1 MTYYLQARCKKPS
14 AALLATLTLC
24 AAIISSGCTSSP
36 RTHFY
41 TLSNAIAPPAASVAP
56 PADPA
61 FYIEVLPVEI
71 PAQVARPQLVITT
84 RPGQADIKEQ
94 QRWLAPLNEEIR
106 YVLSTSL
113 AAQLSTVDVYQTPHA
128 SNRPVYRVGLNVR
141 RFESALNTQE
151 GSHTLIDAT
160 WSVQAVGLPQQPTFT
175 TLAES
180 SMTKETI
187 TPSYDAIVAGHR
199 HAIERIAKE
208 IANAIRTTN
217 NNATRSNQP
226 AKI

>member
-1 MTYYLQARCKKPS
+1 MAS
-14 AALLATLTLC
+14 LTLC
-24 AAIISSGCTSSP
+24 AAIISGGCTSSP

-41 TLSNAIAPPAASVAP
+41 TLSNAIVPPAASVAP
-56 PADPA
+56 PADPT

-71 PAQVARPQLVITT
+71 PAQVTRPQLVITT
-84 RPGQADIKEQ
+84 RPGRAEIKEQ

-113 AAQLSTVDVYQTPHA
+113 ATQLSTLDVYQTPHA
-128 SNRPVYRVGLNVR
+128 DNRPVYRVRLNVR
-141 RFESALNTQE
+141 HFESALNAEE
-151 GSHTLIDAT
+151 GSHTLIDAI

-180 SMTKETI
+180 TMTKETI
-187 TPSYDAIVAGHR
+187 TPRYDAIVEGHR
-199 HAIERIAKE
+199 QAIERIAKE
-208 IANAIRTTN
+208 IANAIRAIS
-217 NNATRSNQP
+217 NNATPSNPP